1 LGAGEESR
9 MIFMK
14 TRLTIL
20 ALLALC
26 LSGCVATPFK
36 KLDAQIPDG
45 NWEQAD
51 VKITGE
57 VINANLKAKGTK
69 KDGKWEDAEIHGTYN
84 GYFVKELTIDLKKS
98 K

>member
-1 LGAGEESR
+1 
-9 MIFMK
+9 MK
-14 TRLTIL
+14 TRITLLLI
-20 ALLALC
+20 ALIA

-51 VKITGE
+51 VKVVGE
-57 VINANLKAKGTK
+57 VINARMSAKGTK
-69 KDGKWEDAEIHGTYN
+69 KNGKWEDAEIHGTYN